1 MSIKVKIVND
11 PVYGFIRFPE
21 PELMTVIDHPWFQR
35 LRRIK
40 QMGMASLVYPGAE
53 HTRFAHSLGACHLMG
68 KALDELHTK
77 DISPGKDACVAAR
90 LAALLHD
97 IGHGPFSHSLEHSLV
112 GGVSHETLSHLIMHR
127 LNEEMGGILEEAIQI
142 FGYQGNTLDNT
153 HPNAGNEGSPPSGVG
168 GIGGIGGYLHQLV
181 SSQLDVDRMD
191 YLNRDSFYT
200 GVSEGVIGY
209 DRILQML
216 TVRDNELMVEEKGIY
231 SVEKF
236 IIARRLMYWQVY
248 LHKTVLGAESLLI
261 NILKRA
267 KELAM
272 DGQELFA
279 SPALKYFLYKDLTED
294 DFKNNPEHLVNFCLL
309 DDNDV
314 MVSIKVWQT
323 HDDKILSRLCKML
336 ILRKLYK
343 VMLSSES
350 LASILVEKQ
359 DRARNLLGLGDEELK
374 YFVFTGKTSNS
385 TYNINDELIK
395 IDMKNG
401 TIKNITEIDDSLV
414 NQTLARAVH
423 KNYICYIR

>member
-21 PELMTVIDHPWFQR
+21 PEIIKVIDHPWFQR
-35 LRRIK
+35 LRNIK
-40 QMGMASLVYPGAE
+40 QMGLAHYVYPGAE

-68 KALDELHTK
+68 KALDELKAK
-77 DISPGKDACVAAR
+77 DIRPDKDECLAAR
-90 LAALLHD
+90 MAALLHD
-97 IGHGPFSHSLEHSLV
+97 VGHGPFSHSLEHLLT
-112 GGVSHETLSHLIMHR
+112 GVSHETLSRLIMQR
-127 LNEEMGGILEEAIQI
+127 MDAEMGGLLQKAIQV
-142 FGYQGNTLDNT
+142 FDHSY
-153 HPNAGNEGSPPSGVG
+153 PSK
-168 GIGGIGGYLHQLV
+168 YLHQLV

-216 TVRDNELMVEEKGIY
+216 TVHDNELMVEEKGVY

-248 LHKTVLGAESLLI
+248 LHKTVLGAEMLLI
-261 NILKRA
+261 NIVKRA
-267 KELAM
+267 KELTKR
-272 DGQELFA
+272 GYELFA
-279 SPALKYFLYKDLTED
+279 TPALNYFLCRDLTEAD
-294 DFKNNPEHLVNFCLL
+294 YYNNPAHLENFCKL

-314 MVSIKVWQT
+314 IVSIKVWQT
-323 HDDKILSRLCKML
+323 HEDKVLSTLCQML

-343 VMLSSES
+343 VLFSSES
-350 LASILVEKQ
+350 LASILVDKQ
-359 DRARNLLGLGDEELK
+359 DIARNLMDLTDEELQ
-374 YFVFTGKTSNS
+374 YFVFSGVTSNS
-385 TYNINDELIK
+385 SYNINEELIK
-395 IDMKNG
+395 IETKNG

-423 KNYICYIR
+423 KNYICFIQ

>member
-1 MSIKVKIVND
+1 MSIKVKIIND

-21 PELMTVIDHPWFQR
+21 PELIRVIDHPMFQR
-35 LRRIK
+35 LRGIK
-40 QMGMASLVYPGAE
+40 QMGLAQLVYPGAV
-53 HTRFAHSLGACHLMG
+53 HTRLAHSLGACHLMG
-68 KALDELHTK
+68 KALDELKAK
-77 DISPGKDACVAAR
+77 DITPDKDECTAAR

-97 IGHGPFSHSLEHSLV
+97 IGHAPFSHSLENTLV
-112 GGVSHETLSHLIMHR
+112 SVPHETLSRLIMHR
-127 LNEEMGGILEEAIQI
+127 MDAEFGGLLQKAIAVFDHTEAT
-142 FGYQGNTLDNT
+142 GA
-153 HPNAGNEGSPPSGVG
+153 AGVSKY
-168 GIGGIGGYLHQLV
+168 YLHQLV

-216 TVRDNELMVEEKGIY
+216 TVRDNELMVEEKGVY

-248 LHKTVLGAESLLI
+248 LHKTVLGAEMLLI

-267 KELAM
+267 KELAQR
-272 DGQELFA
+272 GIKLFS
-279 SPALKYFLYKDLTED
+279 SPALNYFLYKNLSEY
-294 DFKNNPEHLVNFCLL
+294 DFANDPAHLDNFLQL
-309 DDNDV
+309 DDSDI

-323 HDDKILSRLCKML
+323 HEDKVLSTLCKML

-343 VMLSSES
+343 VSLSSQS
-350 LASILVEKQ
+350 LASILEEKKKKIK
-359 DRARNLLGLGDEELK
+359 AEMSLDENDLQ
-374 YFVFTGKTSNS
+374 YFAFSGVTSNS

-395 IDMKNG
+395 IETKSG
-401 TIKNITEIDDSLV
+401 EVKNITEIDDSLV

-423 KNYICYIR
+423 KNYICYIQ